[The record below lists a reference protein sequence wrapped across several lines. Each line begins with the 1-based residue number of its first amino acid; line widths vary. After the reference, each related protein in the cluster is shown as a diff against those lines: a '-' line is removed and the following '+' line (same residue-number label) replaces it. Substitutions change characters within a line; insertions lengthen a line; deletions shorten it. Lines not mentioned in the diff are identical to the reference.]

1 MWQSAGLLSCV
12 RVAAKQTKYAH
23 QPAKNWCARIY
34 HLSLSLFRYHLFK
47 ITSFLIN
54 FRQLPCISSY
64 KKQFHMPEYHFCP
77 HYETVHHNAAPEFW
91 FIAFSQAFSSPT
103 YWHKLLISLSE
114 KIIAPLYFYVYVS
127 LIRFDYILYSAIA
140 VLVLSFRAVDLI
152 SGLLPSTVP
161 FPDYHNVLLPAQ
173 TPVVWQVPI
182 SAQPIFW

>member
-1 MWQSAGLLSCV
+1 MWQSAGLLSYV
-12 RVAAKQTKYAH
+12 RAVAKQTKYAH

-34 HLSLSLFRYHLFK
+34 HLFLSLFRYHLFK

-64 KKQFHMPEYHFCP
+64 KKQFHMPEYHFCL
-77 HYETVHHNAAPEFW
+77 HYEAVHHNAAPESGSLLFHRL
-91 FIAFSQAFSSPT
+91 FPVR
-103 YWHKLLISLSE
+103 HKLLISLSE
-114 KIIAPLYFYVYVS
+114 KIIAPLYFYVS

-161 FPDYHNVLLPAQ
+161 FPDYHNVLLLAQ